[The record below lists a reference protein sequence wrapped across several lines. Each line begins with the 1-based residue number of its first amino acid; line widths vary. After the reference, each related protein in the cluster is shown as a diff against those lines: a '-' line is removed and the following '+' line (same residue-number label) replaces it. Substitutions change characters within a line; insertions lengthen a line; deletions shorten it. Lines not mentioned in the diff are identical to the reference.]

1 MSFKT
6 QVRGLKKKQERG
18 LNTQRVGIKNK
29 KGALKSMEYMLPRPE
44 DTTKKGYIVRVLRFI
59 PGKIL
64 YDVSPWT
71 AEHFFQ
77 SGKFVAKMDMELQG
91 GGDMF

>member
-1 MSFKT
+1 
-6 QVRGLKKKQERG
+6 
-18 LNTQRVGIKNK
+18 
-29 KGALKSMEYMLPRPE
+29 MEYMLPRPE

-91 GGDMF
+91 GGYRFLRRSL

>member
-1 MSFKT
+1 
-6 QVRGLKKKQERG
+6 
-18 LNTQRVGIKNK
+18 
-29 KGALKSMEYMLPRPE
+29 MEYMLPRPE

-91 GGDMF
+91 GGDRFLRHSL